1 PASRTWGRADGTVT
15 AVPPARPATSPLL
28 CPIRHH
34 PAVSA
39 ASAGAR
45 AAPTATT
52 TRRRRAWDYVDR
64 QDAPQPATPVADPTA
79 GRCDS
84 NATAAP
90 VCADCSQLPRLPD
103 GRRAV

>member
-1 PASRTWGRADGTVT
+1 SRWRADGRDM
-15 AVPPARPATSPLL
+15 AIPPARLAPSPLR
-28 CPIRHH
+28 CPIRRHR
-34 PAVSA
+34 AASA
-39 ASAGAR
+39 ASVLVR

-52 TRRRRAWDYVDR
+52 ARRRRAWDYVDR

-79 GRCDS
+79 GKCDS

>member
-1 PASRTWGRADGTVT
+1 DGTDM
-15 AVPPARPATSPLL
+15 AIPPARPAPSPLR

-34 PAVSA
+34 RAASA
-39 ASAGAR
+39 ASARAR
-45 AAPTATT
+45 AAPTTT
-52 TRRRRAWDYVDR
+52 TAHRRRAWDYVDR

-79 GRCDS
+79 GKCDS

-90 VCADCSQLPRLPD
+90 FGADCSQLPRLPD